1 MQRKLVILGAAES
14 GIGAA
19 LLGKHLGFDVFVS
32 DKGIISDALKQRL
45 QQAGIPFEEG
55 MHTLA
60 HILQAS
66 EIVKSPGIP
75 EEAEVIQHIRKAG
88 IGLISEI
95 EFAARHT
102 NATLIA
108 ITGSNGKTTTT
119 ALTCHVLHKAGFDVG
134 MAGNIGNSFAGELA
148 LGVQHQYWVLEVSSF
163 QLDDIV
169 QFKPHIAAITNI
181 TPDHLDRYG
190 YSLDNY
196 AHAKFNITRNQQPD
210 DFFIYGADSPDLN
223 QRLVKYAVKAKQV
236 PFSMQPVPHG
246 VYSHNGNIVLP
257 NKQVINTA
265 NMGIKGRH
273 NLYNAMVAAATA
285 HILGANAEAIEQG
298 LASFEALEHRLE
310 PVANINGVLFI
321 NDSKATNID
330 SSWYALDAMKQPV
343 IWIAGGTD
351 KGNDYGILADLV
363 KQKVKAIV
371 CMCKD
376 SSKIHRAFTG
386 IVPQI
391 TDTNSATQAVQ
402 AAYALAAPGDVVL
415 LSPACASF
423 DLFKNYTDRGKQFKA
438 AVLNLHKPDIQN
450 LNPATA
456 G

>member
-1 MQRKLVILGAAES
+1 MVQRKLVILGAAES
-14 GIGAA
+14 GVGAA

-32 DKGIISDALKQRL
+32 DKGVISDAVKERL
-45 QQAGIPFEEG
+45 QHAAIPFEENT
-55 MHTLA
+55 HTLA

-75 EEAEVIQHIRKAG
+75 EEAEVVQQIRKAG

-119 ALTCHVLHKAGFDVG
+119 ALTYHLLHKAGFDVG
-134 MAGNIGNSFAGELA
+134 MAGNIGNSFAMELA

-196 AHAKFNITRNQQPD
+196 AHAKFNIARNLQAD
-210 DFFIYGADSPDLN
+210 DYFIYGADSPEITA
-223 QRLVKYAVKAKQV
+223 RLPIYPTQAHKL
-236 PFSMQPVPHG
+236 PFSMQPVPQG
-246 VYSHNGNIVLP
+246 IYCLNANIVLP
-257 NKQVINTA
+257 NGSHINTG

-273 NLYNAMVAAATA
+273 NLYNAMVAVAVA
-285 HILGANAEAIEQG
+285 HILGANPEDIENG
-298 LASFEALEHRLE
+298 LSFFEALEHRLE
-310 PVANINGVLFI
+310 PVATVNSVLFI
-321 NDSKATNID
+321 NDSKATNTD
-330 SSWYALDAMKQPV
+330 SAWYALDAMTQPV
-343 IWIAGGTD
+343 VWIAGGTD
-351 KGNDYGILADLV
+351 KGNDYSTLTDLV

-371 CMCKD
+371 CMCRD
-376 SSKIHRAFTG
+376 SSKIHQAFAG
-386 IVPQI
+386 LVPHI
-391 TDTNSATQAVQ
+391 TDARSATEAVQ
-402 AAYALAAPGDVVL
+402 TASHLAKPGDVVL

-423 DLFKNYTDRGKQFKA
+423 DLFQNYIDRGRQFKA
-438 AVLNLHKPDIQN
+438 AVHQLK
-450 LNPATA
+450 NPA
-456 G
+456 